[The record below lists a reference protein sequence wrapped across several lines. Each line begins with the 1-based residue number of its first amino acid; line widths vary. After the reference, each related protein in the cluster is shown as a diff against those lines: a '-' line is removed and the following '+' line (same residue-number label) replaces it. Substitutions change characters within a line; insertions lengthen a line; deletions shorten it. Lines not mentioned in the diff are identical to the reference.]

1 MSSTTPYA
9 SAPATTYTEKLW
21 PAWWIWAVIIA
32 GGGALAL
39 AFAPISV
46 LWSSVVGAVFIL
58 IMTIL
63 TVMSIAKIE
72 VSPERVS
79 VGRASIEREFIG
91 EFSSHRKD
99 DAFFERGRG
108 LNGTAF
114 MCFRGWIDPV
124 VKMEITDERDAT
136 PYWLVST
143 RHPEKF
149 VAALEAT
156 KPTAQRAAEQ
166 TL

>member
-1 MSSTTPYA
+1 MSSSTPL
-9 SAPATTYTEKLW
+9 APTSTPTYTEKLW
-21 PAWWIWAVIIA
+21 PAWWIWVVILGA
-32 GGGALAL
+32 GGTLAL

-46 LWSSVVGAVFIL
+46 LWSSVVGIIFI
-58 IMTIL
+58 IVASIL
-63 TVMSIAKIE
+63 VISSIAKIE
-72 VSPERVS
+72 VTPERVS

-91 EFSSHRKD
+91 EFSSHRRD

-124 VKMEITDERDAT
+124 VKMEVTDERDAT

-156 KPTAQRAAEQ
+156 KPTA
-166 TL
+166 

>member
-1 MSSTTPYA
+1 MGIIFIIVA
-9 SAPATTYTEKLW
+9 SIL
-21 PAWWIWAVIIA
+21 VI
-32 GGGALAL
+32 
-39 AFAPISV
+39 S
-46 LWSSVVGAVFIL
+46 
-58 IMTIL
+58 
-63 TVMSIAKIE
+63 SIAKIE
-72 VSPERVS
+72 VTPERVS
-79 VGRASIEREFIG
+79 VGRASIEREFIC
-91 EFSSHRKD
+91 EFSSHRRD

-124 VKMEITDERDAT
+124 VKMEVTDERDAT

-156 KPTAQRAAEQ
+156 KPTA
-166 TL
+166 

>member
-1 MSSTTPYA
+1 MSSSTPL
-9 SAPATTYTEKLW
+9 APTSTPTYTEKLW
-21 PAWWIWAVIIA
+21 PAWWIWVVILGA
-32 GGGALAL
+32 GGALAL

-46 LWSSVVGAVFIL
+46 LWSSVVGIIFI
-58 IMTIL
+58 IVASIL
-63 TVMSIAKIE
+63 VISSIAKIE
-72 VSPERVS
+72 VTPERVS

-91 EFSSHRKD
+91 EFSSHRRD

-124 VKMEITDERDAT
+124 VKMEVTDERDAT

-156 KPTAQRAAEQ
+156 KPTA
-166 TL
+166 

>member
-1 MSSTTPYA
+1 MSSSKPLAPTSTP
-9 SAPATTYTEKLW
+9 TYTEKLW
-21 PAWWIWAVIIA
+21 PAWWIWVVVLGA
-32 GGGALAL
+32 GGALAL

-46 LWSSVVGAVFIL
+46 LWSSVVGIIFI
-58 IMTIL
+58 IVASIL
-63 TVMSIAKIE
+63 VISSIAKIE
-72 VSPERVS
+72 VTPERVS

-91 EFSSHRKD
+91 EFSSHRRD

-124 VKMEITDERDAT
+124 VKMEVTDERDAT

-156 KPTAQRAAEQ
+156 KPTA
-166 TL
+166 

>member
-1 MSSTTPYA
+1 MGIIFIIVA
-9 SAPATTYTEKLW
+9 SIL
-21 PAWWIWAVIIA
+21 VI
-32 GGGALAL
+32 
-39 AFAPISV
+39 S
-46 LWSSVVGAVFIL
+46 
-58 IMTIL
+58 
-63 TVMSIAKIE
+63 SIAKIE
-72 VSPERVS
+72 VTPERVS

-91 EFSSHRKD
+91 EFSSHRRD

-124 VKMEITDERDAT
+124 VKMEVTDERDAT

-156 KPTAQRAAEQ
+156 KPTA
-166 TL
+166 